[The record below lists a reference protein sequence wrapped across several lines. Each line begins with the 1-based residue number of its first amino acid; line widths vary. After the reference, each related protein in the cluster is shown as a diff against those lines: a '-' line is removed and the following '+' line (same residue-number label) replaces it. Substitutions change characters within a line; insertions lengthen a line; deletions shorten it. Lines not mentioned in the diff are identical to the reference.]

1 MTDFTYIKK
10 LFGIEKSDGFS
21 AEEMQNLLK
30 TSPIVPKVLSDY
42 YTELGKITP
51 LNATQDVLLSP
62 DKVEWSKN
70 GDYLIFYTEN
80 QWTCVWAIQ
89 KMDLPNDNPPVYMS
103 YNQEVWVK
111 ENQILSDFFNA
122 MATLQ
127 AVFALPFSSEDFLFV
142 SGEEL
147 VVIEQHFQ
155 KKPYYF
161 SQWLGAKFYGNAD
174 NEVIAVFQNDGYF
187 DVIYASSSEENFAK
201 IDALIG
207 HLGEK

>member
-30 TSPIVPKVLSDY
+30 MSPIVPKVLSDY

-62 DKVEWSKN
+62 DKVEWLKN
-70 GDYLIFYTEN
+70 GDHLIFYAEN

-89 KMDLPNDNPPVYMS
+89 KTDLPNDNPPVYMS
-103 YNQEVWVK
+103 YDQEAWAK
-111 ENQILSDFFNA
+111 ENQTLSDFFNA

-127 AVFALPFSSEDFLFV
+127 AVLLCLFRPRIFCLSVARSLSSLSNIFRKSPMIFR
-142 SGEEL
+142 SGWERDSTET
-147 VVIEQHFQ
+147 
-155 KKPYYF
+155 
-161 SQWLGAKFYGNAD
+161 
-174 NEVIAVFQNDGYF
+174 
-187 DVIYASSSEENFAK
+187 
-201 IDALIG
+201 LIMR
-207 HLGEK
+207 